1 LASKENPM
9 IIEII
14 RHTPLWVFVLFIA
27 LLIMGYMQSK
37 DRTINRSK
45 VVILPVAMIGLSL
58 YGVISA
64 FGIGHPIGLFSWIA
78 GIFVA
83 GLLCIKFP
91 SPAGVSYSTK
101 DRSYSVPGS
110 WFPLFL
116 MMAIFFIKYAV
127 GVILARKLPIANE
140 QIFIAVVSFC
150 YGLISGIFLARTF
163 VIYRSQ
169 VFDNTTL
176 SNRRFLRKADTTR
189 LR

>member
-1 LASKENPM
+1 
-9 IIEII
+9 
-14 RHTPLWVFVLFIA
+14 
-27 LLIMGYMQSK
+27 
-37 DRTINRSK
+37 
-45 VVILPVAMIGLSL
+45 
-58 YGVISA
+58 
-64 FGIGHPIGLFSWIA
+64 
-78 GIFVA
+78 
-83 GLLCIKFP
+83 
-91 SPAGVSYSTK
+91 
-101 DRSYSVPGS
+101 
-110 WFPLFL
+110 